1 MKIRQLIVLI
11 GFTSFSL
18 VSTSFAEIYKWTD
31 QKGQVHYTQH
41 PGPGNKAD
49 QLVDMK
55 NQQMTRKSNAA
66 DSAELAQEKERQEEK
81 AALAK
86 SYKEKLNKFC
96 AQQRKNLKILGSA
109 KPIAWEE
116 DGETQLLSKQE
127 RHEKID
133 DIKDSLEENC
143 DE

>member
-1 MKIRQLIVLI
+1 MGAVGYTKVFLITYKRKIMKIRQLIVLI

-18 VSTSFAEIYKWTD
+18 ASTSFAEIYKWTD
-31 QKGQVHYTQH
+31 KKGQVHYTQN

-55 NQQMTRKSNAA
+55 SQQMTRKS
-66 DSAELAQEKERQEEK
+66 DSANNAELAQEKERQEEK

-96 AQQRKNLKILGSA
+96 AQQRKNLKILGA
-109 KPIAWEE
+109 VAVLKKE
-116 DGETQLLSKQE
+116 LK
-127 RHEKID
+127 
-133 DIKDSLEENC
+133 
-143 DE
+143 

>member
-18 VSTSFAEIYKWTD
+18 ASTSFAEIYKWTD
-31 QKGQVHYTQH
+31 KKGQVHYTQN

-55 NQQMTRKSNAA
+55 SQQMTRKS
-66 DSAELAQEKERQEEK
+66 DSANNAELAQEKERQKEK
-81 AALAK
+81 AAK
-86 SYKEKLNKFC
+86 NYKEKLNKFC